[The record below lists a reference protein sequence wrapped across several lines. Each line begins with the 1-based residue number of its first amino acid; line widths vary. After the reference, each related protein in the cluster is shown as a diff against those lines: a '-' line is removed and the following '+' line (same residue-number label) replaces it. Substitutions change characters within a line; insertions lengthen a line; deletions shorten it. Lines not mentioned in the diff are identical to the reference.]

1 VAHDVRSVMSNAEIT
16 GCIVPRKGTRGT
28 VLYAKVRVEGPG
40 GQQKMIR
47 LGKLWSKRSRVPL
60 GYLTM
65 DQAKARLELIKQG
78 DDPHVNVSPSHI
90 TFERAI
96 DEWLEYLEIEQA
108 RSKSHLRDCRNTA
121 RCHLKDAIGASTSV
135 EDITRADIDALRSRL
150 LREGK
155 LARSTVRK
163 IMVFLHGILEVSRKR
178 GYIEHNPAK
187 DAEKV
192 SVRRSGDFQVLDP
205 SQVALLVSKA
215 ENEQDAAL
223 YTVAAF
229 SGLRLGELLGL
240 RWRDVDFAKRILHVR
255 RNHVLGDDKE
265 PKSHKVRSVPL
276 MDDAYRRLDDL
287 SEREHFTDDAD
298 RVFVN
303 HVGDVLG
310 QDLLRR
316 RFWKALEAAG
326 LPKMRLHD
334 LRHTF
339 GTLAVQ
345 AFPLSDVQAFMGHA
359 DIATTMIYVHHVPQ
373 HDAADKL
380 TALVHRTMHPTAEF
394 STEIQP
400 TQAS

>member
-1 VAHDVRSVMSNAEIT
+1 MSSEIT
-16 GCIVPRKGTRGT
+16 GSIVKRAGARGT
-28 VLYAKVRVEGPG
+28 VLYAKVRVEGPHG
-40 GQQKMIR
+40 PQTMIR
-47 LGKLWSKRSRVPL
+47 LGKLWPKRSRVPP

-65 DQAKARLELIKQG
+65 GQAQARLELIKQG
-78 DDPHVNVSPSHI
+78 DDPQVNVSPSHV
-90 TFERAI
+90 TFEQAI
-96 DEWLEYLEIEQA
+96 DGWLVYLEVEKA
-108 RSKSHLRDCRNTA
+108 RDRSTLRDHGNTARRHLRDA
-121 RCHLKDAIGASTSV
+121 LGASTPV
-135 EDITRADIDALRSRL
+135 EDITRTDIDALRSTL
-150 LREGK
+150 LREGR
-155 LARSTVRK
+155 LSRRTVQK
-163 IMVFLHGILEVSRKR
+163 ILVLLHGILEYARKR

-192 SVRRSGDFQVLDP
+192 AVRRSGDFQVLDP
-205 SQVALLVSKA
+205 GGVAQLVSKA
-215 ENEQDAAL
+215 ENTQDAAL

-255 RNHVLGDDKE
+255 RNHVLGEDKT

-276 MDDAYRRLDDL
+276 MDDAYRRLDEL
-287 SEREHFTDDAD
+287 SKREHFTDDDD

-316 RFWKALEAAG
+316 RFWKALQAAG

-380 TALVHRTMHPTAEF
+380 TALVHHQMHPTAEF
-394 STEIQP
+394 STETEP